1 MNNMPDANGEKVCR
15 NKTKKLR
22 VINIGLE
29 GFYDA
34 LINQGVQAKQIAWR
48 PPVKQSEEIIN
59 LLDQFM

>member
-1 MNNMPDANGEKVCR
+1 MNNKPDKNSEKPCC
-15 NKTKKLR
+15 KSTKLR

-34 LINQGVQAKQIAWR
+34 LIAQDVQATQIAWR
-48 PPVKQSEEIIN
+48 PPVKQSEEILN